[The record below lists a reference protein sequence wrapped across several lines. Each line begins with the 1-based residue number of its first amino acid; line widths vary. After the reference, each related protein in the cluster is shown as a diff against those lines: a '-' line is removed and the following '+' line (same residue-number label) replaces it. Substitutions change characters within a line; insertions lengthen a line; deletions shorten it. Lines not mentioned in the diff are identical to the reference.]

1 MLANIK
7 VVCAIILNSEGKILM
22 TKRSNKMK
30 HPLMW
35 EFPGGKVKE
44 GENSFA
50 ALKREIMEEL
60 NVLIS
65 TKHLL
70 KIVEWDY
77 QEKRIELQAII
88 CQTQNEN
95 FRLTEHEQAEWFSLD
110 QLNELPNILEAD
122 KEILADLNQ
131 YLQN

>member
-88 CQTQNEN
+88 RFHAYSKLACQNADHLSKMN
-95 FRLTEHEQAEWFSLD
+95 SHNR
-110 QLNELPNILEAD
+110 QL
-122 KEILADLNQ
+122 
-131 YLQN
+131 